1 MYTRRLISVRMAT
14 GRKQQKTHHDAGRII
29 KLNTGI
35 HKLELP
41 GDNAAVFRQSLESR
55 SELHLL
61 LTWNTAN
68 NKLWLREVGLKEK
81 ST

>member
-1 MYTRRLISVRMAT
+1 MAT
-14 GRKQQKTHHDAGRII
+14 GRKLQKPHHDIGRII

-35 HKLELP
+35 HKMRLP
-41 GDNAAVFRQSLESR
+41 GDNVAVLRESLESR

-68 NKLWLREVGLKEK
+68 NKLWLRVDGLKEK
-81 ST
+81 RT